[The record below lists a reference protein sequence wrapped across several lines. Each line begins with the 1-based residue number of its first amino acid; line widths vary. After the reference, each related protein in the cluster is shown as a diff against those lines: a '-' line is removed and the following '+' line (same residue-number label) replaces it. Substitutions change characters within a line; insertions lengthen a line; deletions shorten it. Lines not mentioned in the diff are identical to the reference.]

1 MPKSNASRVVGYVF
15 LTLVGLIFAFPL
27 IFMVMSSLKPTQA
40 IFEDMRSVRAF
51 LPVGPISFDNYIGAF
66 VRTDAW
72 RFILNSAIIA
82 GITVILG
89 LIFNSMAA
97 FTLARMQWR
106 GQGIVLA
113 VIIATLIIPFETIA
127 IPLLLMVSRLPYLSF
142 EAGTMQIVSTWLD
155 TYHVQI
161 IPFIGN
167 AFSIFLFYQYFKEIP
182 KDLDEA
188 AMVDGANKFQIYRH
202 IIIPIS
208 GPIIATVAILTFLP
222 AWNAYLWPIMVIQSE
237 TARPVMIGMQFF
249 FLRVVEWGEVM
260 AYATTITVPV
270 LALYLSFQRAFI
282 ESIATAGIKG

>member
-1 MPKSNASRVVGYVF
+1 MPRSNASRVGGYLF
-15 LTLVGLIFAFPL
+15 LILVGLIFAFPL
-27 IFMVMSSLKPTQA
+27 VFMVMSSLKPTQS

-51 LPVGPISFDNYIGAF
+51 LPVGPISLDNYIGAF

-82 GITVILG
+82 GITVVLGMIL
-89 LIFNSMAA
+89 NSMAA
-97 FTLARMQWR
+97 FTLARMKWK

-127 IPLLLMVSRLPYLSF
+127 IPLLLMVSRLPYLTI
-142 EAGTMQIVSTWLD
+142 ENGTLQIVSTWLD
-155 TYHVQI
+155 SYHVQI
-161 IPFIGN
+161 IPFLGN

-188 AMVDGANKFQIYRH
+188 GMVDGANKFQIYRH
-202 IIIPIS
+202 IIMPIS